1 MYDDKELAEY
11 RDLIEVPTSF
21 EEGFGWK
28 TVIGA
33 IFIGFLMMPGS
44 MYLQLVLGSGIGPAA
59 RWVTIILFAE
69 IAKRSQQDLK
79 QQEIFLLYYMAGA
92 ALASPFQGL
101 LWNQYLVQ
109 SDAAVMLG
117 LTDYIPTW
125 VAPGAE
131 SQSMLERTFLHR
143 DWMIPILL
151 LVGSQIIQRID
162 HFGLGY
168 ALYRIT
174 SDVEKLPFPMA
185 PVGAL
190 GTMALA
196 ESQEDKKTGWKW
208 KVFSIGGVTG
218 LAFGGIYVLLPVV
231 SGLIFTEPI
240 RPIPIPW
247 VELTRHT
254 EAILPAVAT
263 GIQLDM
269 GLIFIGMVL
278 PFWAVIGGLIGLII
292 TIILN
297 PILFKNGVLHRWHE
311 GMGTVDT
318 VFANNFDFYMSFGI
332 GLGLAIGCIGIW
344 SVVKSFRAVAA
355 RNNSEK
361 HQNGPGH
368 GNKDVAKKDQ
378 PEGGTGKEGH
388 GVNILPKISLRER
401 MGDLFTPPEGRG
413 DFNFWISIAIYV
425 LSTLAYVGLCLWL
438 VPNFPWIFFLAY
450 GFIYTPLISYITA
463 RMEGIAGQ
471 FVSLPLV
478 REASFIAGARFFGYH
493 GIEIWYA
500 PIPMHNY
507 GETTVHFRQ
516 IELTGTSIR
525 GIIKSE
531 LVVFPV
537 VMIASLLFS
546 QFIWQLAPIPSS
558 SYPYAQEM
566 WHLQAL
572 NTLLMQ
578 TSTLEGNSLFYQAL
592 NGGYVLS
599 GLGFGIVTYMV
610 LTFFSLPILLI
621 YGVVRGLG
629 QSTPH
634 GIILE
639 IIGALLGRYFF
650 LKRYGTKWRQY
661 APVLLAGFSCGM
673 GLTGM
678 FAMGFALILKSLSR
692 LAF

>member
-1 MYDDKELAEY
+1 MYDDKELKEY
-11 RDLIEVPTSF
+11 RDLLKTPEHF
-21 EEGFGWK
+21 EEGFDWK
-28 TVIGA
+28 TVVGA
-33 IFIGFLMMPGS
+33 VFIGFLMMPGS
-44 MYLQLVLGSGIGPAA
+44 MYLQLVIGSGIGPAA

-69 IAKRSQQDLK
+69 IARRAHTSLR
-79 QQEIFLLYYMAGA
+79 QQEIFILYYMAGA

-109 SDAAVMLG
+109 SDAAKMLG
-117 LTDYIPTW
+117 VAEFIPSW
-125 VAPGAE
+125 IAPGADSE
-131 SQSMLERTFLHR
+131 SMVSRTFLHR
-143 DWMIPILL
+143 DWLIPILL
-151 LVGSQIIQRID
+151 LVGSQVIQRVD
-162 HFGLGY
+162 RFGLGY

-196 ESQEDKKTGWKW
+196 ESSEEKQKGWKW
-208 KVFSIGGVTG
+208 RVFSIGAVIG
-218 LAFGGIYVLLPVV
+218 LAFGAIYVLLPVV

-240 RPIPIPW
+240 RLIPIPW
-247 VELTRHT
+247 IELTRHT
-254 EAILPAVAT
+254 EEVLPAVAT
-263 GIQLDM
+263 GLQLDL
-269 GLIFIGMVL
+269 GLVFIGMVL

-292 TIILN
+292 TVILN
-297 PILFKNGVLHRWHE
+297 PLLWQQGILHRWHK

-332 GLGLAIGCIGIW
+332 GLGLSIGVIGIW
-344 SVVKSFRAVAA
+344 SVIRSF
-355 RNNSEK
+355 SSS
-361 HQNGPGH
+361 GPERG
-368 GNKDVAKKDQ
+368 
-378 PEGGTGKEGH
+378 
-388 GVNILPKISLRER
+388 SLK
-401 MGDLFTPPEGRG
+401 DLFNPPKGRG
-413 DFNFWISIAIYV
+413 DFNFWISIGIYV
-425 LSTLAYVGLCLWL
+425 FSTLSYVLLCVWL
-438 VPNFPWIFFLAY
+438 VPNFPWIFFLGY
-450 GFIYTPLISYITA
+450 GFIYTPIISYITA

-478 REASFIAGARFFGYH
+478 REASFIAGAKYFGYQ

-500 PIPMHNY
+500 PIPIHNY
-507 GETTVHFRQ
+507 GEATVGFRE
-516 IELTGTSIR
+516 IELTGTSLR
-525 GIIKSE
+525 GIIKAE

-546 QFIWQLAPIPSS
+546 QFIWRLAPIPSS
-558 SYPYAQEM
+558 SYPYAQEL

-592 NGGYVLS
+592 KGTYVLS
-599 GLGFGIVTYMV
+599 GLGLGLVMYMI
-610 LTFFSLPILLI
+610 LSLLGLPVLLI

-634 GIILE
+634 GIVLE
-639 IIGALLGRYFF
+639 VAGALLGRYYFHRKF
-650 LKRYGTKWRQY
+650 GAMWRQY

-678 FAMGFALILKSLSR
+678 FAMGFALILKSLSYM
-692 LAF
+692 AY

>member
-1 MYDDKELAEY
+1 MYEDRELQEY
-11 RDLIEVPTSF
+11 RDLLKPPDHF
-21 EEGFGWK
+21 EEGFDWK
-28 TVIGA
+28 AIVGA
-33 IFIGFLMMPGS
+33 VFIGFLMMPGS
-44 MYLQLVLGSGIGPAA
+44 MYLQLVIGSGIGPAA

-69 IAKRSQQDLK
+69 IAKRSYTELK

-109 SDAAVMLG
+109 SDAARMLG
-117 LTDYIPTW
+117 LTEFIPRW
-125 VAPGAE
+125 VAPAPG
-131 SQSMLERTFLHR
+131 SQSLIERTFFQR

-151 LVGSQIIQRID
+151 LIGSQIIQRID
-162 HFGLGY
+162 QFGLGY

-196 ESQEDKKTGWKW
+196 ESTEDKQKSWKW
-208 KVFSIGGVTG
+208 RVFSIGGVIG
-218 LAFGGIYVLLPVV
+218 LAFGALYVMLPTV
-231 SGLIFTEPI
+231 SGLLFTEPVQL
-240 RPIPIPW
+240 IPIPW

-254 EAILPAVAT
+254 ENVLPAVAT
-263 GIQLDM
+263 GIQLDL

-278 PFWAVIGGLIGLII
+278 PFWAVMGGLAGLLI
-292 TIILN
+292 TVAAN
-297 PILFKNGVLHRWHE
+297 PILYRHGILHRWHP

-332 GLGLAIGCIGIW
+332 GLGLAIAFIGIW
-344 SVVKSFRAVAA
+344 HVLRSFGNRGAV
-355 RNNSEK
+355 E
-361 HQNGPGH
+361 GPRPSF
-368 GNKDVAKKDQ
+368 A
-378 PEGGTGKEGH
+378 
-388 GVNILPKISLRER
+388 
-401 MGDLFTPPEGRG
+401 DLFRPPPGRG
-413 DFNFWISIAIYV
+413 DFNFWISIGIY
-425 LSTLAYVGLCLWL
+425 LFSTLSYTGLCLWL
-438 VPNFPWIFFLAY
+438 VPSFPWMFFVIY
-450 GFIYTPLISYITA
+450 GFVYTPIVSYITA

-478 REASFIAGARFFGYH
+478 REASFIAGSKFFGYH

-500 PIPMHNY
+500 PIPIHNY
-507 GETTVHFRQ
+507 GAATVSFRE

-525 GIIKSE
+525 GIIKAE
-531 LVVFPV
+531 IVVFPV
-537 VMIASLLFS
+537 VMVASLLFS

-578 TSTLEGNSLFYQAL
+578 TSTLEGNALFYQAL
-592 NGGYVLS
+592 NASYVLS
-599 GLGFGIVTYMV
+599 GLGFGIVTYFL
-610 LTFFSLPILLI
+610 LTLFGLPILLI

-634 GIILE
+634 GMILE
-639 IIGALLGRYFF
+639 VVGALLGRFFF
-650 LKRYGTKWRQY
+650 LKRYGGMWRQY

-678 FAMGFALILKSLSR
+678 FAMGFTLILKSLGR
-692 LAF
+692 LAY

>member
-1 MYDDKELAEY
+1 MYDDKELQEY
-11 RDLIEVPTSF
+11 RDLLKTPDHF
-21 EEGFGWK
+21 EEGFDWK
-28 TVIGA
+28 TIVGA

-44 MYLQLVLGSGIGPAA
+44 MYLQLVIGTGIGPAA

-69 IAKRSQQDLK
+69 IAKRSYTELK

-109 SDAAVMLG
+109 SDAAKMLG
-117 LTDYIPTW
+117 LAEFIPTW
-125 VAPGAE
+125 VAPEAT
-131 SQSMLERTFLHR
+131 SMSLLERTFFHR

-151 LVGSQIIQRID
+151 LVGSQVIQRVD

-196 ESQEDKKTGWKW
+196 ESTEDKQKSWKW
-208 KVFSIGGVTG
+208 RVFSIGGVIG
-218 LAFGGIYVLLPVV
+218 LSFGALYVLLPSV
-231 SGLIFTEPI
+231 SGLLLTEPI
-240 RPIPIPW
+240 RLIPIPW
-247 VELTRHT
+247 IDLTRHT
-254 EAILPAVAT
+254 EDVLPAVAT
-263 GIQLDM
+263 GLQFDL
-269 GLIFIGMVL
+269 GLIFLGMVL
-278 PFWAVIGGLIGLII
+278 PFWAVMGGLLGLII
-292 TIILN
+292 TVVAN
-297 PILFKNGVLHRWHE
+297 PILYSKGILHRWHP

-332 GLGLAIGCIGIW
+332 GLGLAIGVIGIW
-344 SVVKSFRAVAA
+344 YVLRSFGKSSVGQRGSFR
-355 RNNSEK
+355 E
-361 HQNGPGH
+361 
-368 GNKDVAKKDQ
+368 
-378 PEGGTGKEGH
+378 
-388 GVNILPKISLRER
+388 
-401 MGDLFTPPEGRG
+401 LFRPPPGRG
-413 DFNFWISIAIYV
+413 DFNFWISIGIYV
-425 LSTLAYVGLCLWL
+425 FSTLAYTGLCLLL
-438 VPNFPWIFFLAY
+438 VPNFPWFFFLIY
-450 GFIYTPLISYITA
+450 GFIYTPVISYITA

-478 REASFIAGARFFGYH
+478 REASFIAGAKFFGYQ

-500 PIPMHNY
+500 PIPIHNY
-507 GETTVHFRQ
+507 GEATVQFRQ

-525 GIIKSE
+525 GIIKAE
-531 LVVFPV
+531 IVVFPV
-537 VMIASLLFS
+537 VMVASLLFS
-546 QFIWQLAPIPSS
+546 QFIWRLAPIPSS
-558 SYPYAQEM
+558 SYPYAQEL

-578 TSTLEGNSLFYQAL
+578 TSTLEGDSLFFQAL
-592 NGGYVLS
+592 KGSYLLS
-599 GLGFGIVTYMV
+599 GLGFGLVTYV
-610 LTFFSLPILLI
+610 LLNLLGLPVLLV

-634 GIILE
+634 GLILE
-639 IIGALLGRYFF
+639 VVGAFLGRFFF
-650 LKRYGTKWRQY
+650 LKRYGTMWRQY

-678 FAMGFALILKSLSR
+678 FAMGITLILKSLGK
-692 LAF
+692 LAY